1 MYNKTENPSAFR
13 VNTATNILRPAY
25 ASSSS
30 QVSETV
36 LRGYQGPMG
45 EIGYDGEDGPQ
56 GCIGPQGL
64 TGLTGLQGPQ
74 GEAGSTGLMGLQGP
88 QGEAGLM
95 GLPGLPG
102 PKGEAQCSEGVYT
115 DTEMM
120 ITDMFT
126 TLVNMKIERPNVP
139 KMIFVSVC
147 CEGNTGGDI
156 VCEFKLLKNGETF
169 NPSMMY
175 TMKKGS
181 GYKVINLQFVDNVVT
196 PDEIEYM
203 LQVKGKQSLPLK
215 ILNSSMII
223 L

>member
-30 QVSETV
+30 QVSESV

-74 GEAGSTGLMGLQGP
+74 GNQGFQGP
-88 QGEAGLM
+88 Q
-95 GLPGLPG
+95 
-102 PKGEAQCSEGVYT
+102 GEAQCSEGVYT